1 MFASSELAERAR
13 CLQDGGPVE
22 VPVAKR
28 PRAVVKAPERVVA
41 QTVGEAESVG
51 AAAEAVVV
59 DPATASTRVSELL
72 LPESPRDFFWM
83 CFSLKFR

>member
-1 MFASSELAERAR
+1 M
-13 CLQDGGPVE
+13 
-22 VPVAKR
+22 PVAKR
-28 PRAVVKAPERVVA
+28 PRAVAKAPERVVA

-72 LPESPRDFFWM
+72 LRECPLDSSRE
-83 CFSLKFR
+83 CFVLKNR